1 MKGVFDQQ
9 KWNIVANELEAE
21 NLKLASYD
29 NTLIPSLGNL
39 KNRKILD
46 YGCGPGVLALALS
59 KLGANVKTFDI
70 SKDMLELCSQK
81 IGQENVFSNIEAIPK
96 EEFDNI
102 ICNLVL
108 CIVPEYEIKNIS
120 SNIRKLLNKNG
131 TAYIGFCNPRI
142 FNLPESRLD
151 LRYSAG
157 YSYEDNHS
165 YRKIKKEGGYE
176 ITELHRPIEWYK
188 QVFNDAGLVIVEEI
202 FTPEYELSGN
212 KIRDF
217 IIFKLRRK

>member
-59 KLGANVKTFDI
+59 KLGSNVKTFDI

-120 SNIRKLLNKNG
+120 SNIRKLLNK
-131 TAYIGFCNPRI
+131 
-142 FNLPESRLD
+142 
-151 LRYSAG
+151 
-157 YSYEDNHS
+157 
-165 YRKIKKEGGYE
+165 K
-176 ITELHRPIEWYK
+176 
-188 QVFNDAGLVIVEEI
+188 
-202 FTPEYELSGN
+202 
-212 KIRDF
+212 
-217 IIFKLRRK
+217 